1 MKKTIT
7 RRQKVLRRRK
17 IVKTTGNIF
26 LCAGFILA
34 FIASATEEFKLIL
47 KIGIIAIVCMVVG
60 TLLVRFI
67 EQIEEEE
74 EQRRLDRSIE
84 RMNKQRHQIY
94 DYDKDHRQVY
104 DCKRIVWSSRTVGG
118 VANETGRVSKRK

>member
-1 MKKTIT
+1 MPSTRKDDLKMKKTIT

-60 TLLVRFI
+60 ILLVRFV

-84 RMNKQRHQIY
+84 
-94 DYDKDHRQVY
+94 KDEQTT
-104 DCKRIVWSSRTVGG
+104 SS
-118 VANETGRVSKRK
+118 NL